1 MVEQIHSQSYNI
13 HHPFA
18 RVGAVPQALTA
29 HATIEFDEIFGKS
42 HNLSPSERHTNK
54 NKEKLYLINMFS
66 FSLLF

>member
-42 HNLSPSERHTNK
+42 HNLSPSEHHTNK
-54 NKEKLYLINMFS
+54 NQKNMFS
-66 FSLLF
+66 LSLLF